1 MKIVDRSNLFCLSAV
16 GMILIWRNF
25 FVMLKTASA
34 EGSRTG
40 PEKSSSSVL
49 QKKEND
55 IFDIVLYCMI

>member
-1 MKIVDRSNLFCLSAV
+1 MKIVDLSNLFCLSAV

-49 QKKEND
+49 QKNTCL
-55 IFDIVLYCMI
+55 I